1 MIIIGKPFI
10 SSNAA
15 KTRCICD
22 ISVDGMIRSVWFE
35 VDSKYKEYLVT
46 ERADAYVIGLLHW
59 CMLNRHDIKCQVP
72 VTEEL
77 LYNIKTILVPSLA
90 KYANNLHAIK
100 IDAEVAPAL
109 KGEEVGTGCS
119 CGIDS
124 FDAIYNHYKSDYPNM
139 DLTYLCINNVGAF
152 NECYDDYGREKV
164 KEERYQKVDVVSKEL
179 GIPIIKT
186 DSNFAETFPQIHLYS
201 HTYSSVFAIYM
212 LKKLWKTYYYAS
224 SGMDYSK
231 FSLSD
236 LDPAHYEL
244 LSLQCFSTSGIRIY
258 SEGGE
263 KERID
268 KTRDLVD
275 FEPAQKYLHVCLA
288 KPYNCGVCSKCR
300 RTLVTLDMLDK
311 LDNFK
316 EVFDI
321 GYYKKHRE
329 EYYKWL
335 VSQHSFGDLM
345 NEPVY
350 QEMLERSA
358 FRKIANIEKI
368 KKPLRKIKRK
378 LIK

>member
-244 LSLQCFSTSGIRIY
+244 LSLQCFSTSGLRIY

-268 KTRDLVD
+268 KTRDLFD

>member
-335 VSQHSFGDLM
+335 ASQHSFGDLM

>member
-22 ISVDGMIRSVWFE
+22 ISVDGIIRSVWFE

-90 KYANNLHAIK
+90 KYANNLHSIK

-124 FDAIYNHYKSDYPNM
+124 FDAIYNHYKSDYSNM

-268 KTRDLVD
+268 KTRDIVD

-321 GYYKKHRE
+321 EYYKKHRD

-335 VSQHSFGDLM
+335 ASQHSFGDLM

-350 QEMLERSA
+350 QGMLERSA
-358 FRKIANIEKI
+358 FRKIAYIEKI